1 MTGVIQFSRFRIIAP
16 IITVVLIAAGIAGT
30 FLQGGVNLGI
40 DFKAGMNIR
49 AQVAPVAYQISYSGE
64 GNVVLNIRNNILTV
78 EITGTEA
85 VENLIFPLEDYG
97 TLDILAAE
105 LVKIPDMTVVT
116 MADGRLPSTQLLT
129 LNYPYELGLEYVA
142 LNHGLGIDE
151 STIEIDEVRDALAGF
166 GPIQIQVVGA
176 AQSQEFQI
184 RVEEKEGARDFDQEV
199 SERIQ
204 LLLEGSFGSGTVLI
218 RQIDY
223 VGARF
228 SQNLAQQTVYLS
240 VLALALILVYVWFRF
255 RLAYAVSAIIPLL
268 HDSLAM
274 FAFIGIT
281 RMEISTATIAALL
294 TIIGYSLND
303 TIVIFDRVRENT
315 GIMRNS
321 AFREIVDSSI
331 SQSLSRTLMTSLTT
345 LLAVLAIFIFGSGS
359 IKDFALAVI
368 FGVIVGTYSSV
379 FVASPILLA
388 WTNLSNKRRRAKDAD
403 KYGSTRTPADSRKV
417 HDVSPVEESETVNP
431 ATTVSEIPLAE
442 RKLKGK
448 RKKKG

>member
-1 MTGVIQFSRFRIIAP
+1 MTKVIPFSRFRIIAP
-16 IITVVLIAAGIAGT
+16 IITVFLIAVGIVVT
-30 FLQGGVNLGI
+30 FFVQGGVNLGI

-49 AQVAPVAYQISYSGE
+49 AQIAPVAFQVSYSGE
-64 GNVVLNIRNNILTV
+64 GAAVLNIRNNILTM
-78 EITGTEA
+78 EITGTES
-85 VENLIFPLEDYG
+85 VDTFSYPLADYA
-97 TLDILAAE
+97 TLSSLSAE
-105 LVKIPDMTVVT
+105 LVKIPDLTVVV
-116 MADGRLPSTQLLT
+116 MGDADGPSARLLT
-129 LNYPYELGLEYVA
+129 LNYPYELGLEYLA
-142 LNHGLGIDE
+142 INQGLGLEDIPVK
-151 STIEIDEVRDALAGF
+151 IDEVRDSLAEY
-166 GPIQIQVVGA
+166 GPMQIQVVGT
-176 AQSQEFQI
+176 AQNQEFQI
-184 RVEEKEGARDFDQEV
+184 RVEEKEGARDFDQEIAAQ
-199 SERIQ
+199 IQ
-204 LLLEGSFGSGTVLI
+204 SLLEATFGAGTVLI

-228 SQNLAQQTVYLS
+228 SQNLAQQTIYLS

-255 RLAYAVSAIIPLL
+255 RLAYAVSAIVPLL

-274 FAFIGIT
+274 LAFIGAT

-315 GIMRNS
+315 GIMRS
-321 AFREIVDSSI
+321 TAFREIVDTSI

-379 FVASPILLA
+379 FVASPILLG
-388 WTNLSNKRRRAKDAD
+388 WTNLSNKRRRAKDAGR
-403 KYGSTRTPADSRKV
+403 YGPGKTTSEAHKDS
-417 HDVSPVEESETVNP
+417 DTLVEEKQVAHEP
-431 ATTVSEIPLAE
+431 ATEKDIPLAE

-448 RKKKG
+448 RKKKN